1 MTNSFRTTPYW
12 SLSIL
17 VSVIVLIE
25 ILTFNA
31 VSNLQPVGAGL
42 SVSTF
47 YAYFLVHIALLA
59 TSAIW
64 IGQINK
70 DYYIAR
76 YADYIKL
83 HQDKVHQRHENVV
96 IPRNLDYGLVP
107 GLSDKACEKLR
118 EGRPTTLG
126 QASAI
131 SGISPTAIS
140 EVLLY
145 LKSGMLQ
152 LRAIGRYFGIGI
164 VVTGASST
172 VFYLVIPLVS
182 DLEWKAEWH
191 LFFSDVFSR
200 LLLSV

>member
-1 MTNSFRTTPYW
+1 MTNLFRTSPYR

-17 VSVIVLIE
+17 VSLIVLAE

-31 VSNLQPVGAGL
+31 GENLRPVGIGL

-47 YAYFLVHIALLA
+47 YTYFLVHLVLLA
-59 TSAIW
+59 ISAIW
-64 IGQINK
+64 FGQINK

-76 YADYIKL
+76 YADYIRL
-83 HQDKVHQRHENVV
+83 HQDKVHRRHENAA
-96 IPRNLDYGLVP
+96 IPRNLDYNLVP
-107 GLSDKACEKLR
+107 GLSDKACEKLG
-118 EGRPTTLG
+118 EARPTTLA

-131 SGISPTAIS
+131 SGVTPAAIS

-152 LRAIGRYFGIGI
+152 LRAIGRYFGTGI